1 MASAAVQVRVLELV
15 LAEAPEQVLLLELE
29 LVQVPELEPV
39 PGQIPSGS
47 EAAAE
52 RAEAAVQVLP
62 PSLQSAALPA
72 LVASLPAEAVAS
84 VLPAEAVVRA
94 ELPAEAAAE
103 AAAQSAAEERSAAAV
118 EQLVQTDSAY
128 IPDHQSLHV
137 LPLPSS
143 DTYRTSAVLPDMPD
157 SPGSSDLQ
165 DSSDSPGPS
174 DLQDS
179 PDLQGFPPPVFH
191 RYGRRL
197 RPAQSRSDTINTS

>member
-1 MASAAVQVRVLELV
+1 MASAAAPVREPELVPERALLLVRV
-15 LAEAPEQVLLLELE
+15 LAEAPGQALLLEQE

-72 LVASLPAEAVAS
+72 LVALLPAEAVAQA

-94 ELPAEAAAE
+94 ELPAEAVVRAELPAE
-103 AAAQSAAEERSAAAV
+103 AVAQSVVEERSAVAV

-128 IPDHQSLHV
+128 TPDHQSLHV

-143 DTYRTSAVLPDMPD
+143 DTY
-157 SPGSSDLQ
+157 
-165 DSSDSPGPS
+165 
-174 DLQDS
+174 
-179 PDLQGFPPPVFH
+179 
-191 RYGRRL
+191 
-197 RPAQSRSDTINTS
+197 

>member
-1 MASAAVQVRVLELV
+1 MASAAAPVQVLELAPERAPVQV
-15 LAEAPEQVLLLELE
+15 LAEVQERAPVQVLAEVPERALLLEQE
-29 LVQVPELEPV
+29 LAEVPELEPV

-72 LVASLPAEAVAS
+72 LVASLPAEAVVRA
-84 VLPAEAVVRA
+84 VLPAEAV
-94 ELPAEAAAE
+94 
-103 AAAQSAAEERSAAAV
+103 AQSAAEERSAAAV
-118 EQLVQTDSAY
+118 EQQVQTDSAY

-165 DSSDSPGPS
+165 DS
-174 DLQDS
+174 